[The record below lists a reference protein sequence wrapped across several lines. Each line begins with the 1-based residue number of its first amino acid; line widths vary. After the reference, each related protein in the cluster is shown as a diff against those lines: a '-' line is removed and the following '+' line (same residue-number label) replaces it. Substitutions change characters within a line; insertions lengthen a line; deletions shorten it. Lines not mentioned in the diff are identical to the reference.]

1 MKKKENEKYENERD
15 IKKDEKWAVY
25 AYNKK
30 Q

>member
-1 MKKKENEKYENERD
+1 MEKEDEKYENEWD
-15 IKKDEKWAVY
+15 TKKKDEKWAVY